1 MSGHSKWATIK
12 RKKAAT
18 DAKRGKVFT
27 KYIKEIIVAARAGG
41 GDQNANPRLRTAVLG
56 AKSVNMPADNI
67 ERAIK
72 KGTGELE
79 GVNYEEITYE
89 GYGPGGIAILID
101 SLTDNRNRTTG
112 EIRHILTKAGGRMA
126 DAGAVQWMFQSKGQ
140 LIVPRS
146 VIDEEALFEL
156 VLDAGA
162 EDVATDD
169 PENYEITTPLAQFEL
184 VKVALAKKGIT
195 PTSAEIAKVPQN
207 MIALADKDAEQALK
221 LMETL
226 EDNDDVQRVSSNL
239 DISDEVLSKFQ
250 S

>member
-12 RKKAAT
+12 RKKAAI

-67 ERAIK
+67 DRAIK

-79 GVNYEEITYE
+79 GVHYEEVTYE
-89 GYGPGGIAILID
+89 GYGPGGIAILME

-112 EIRHILTKAGGRMA
+112 ELRHLLTKSGGRMA
-126 DAGAVQWMFQSKGQ
+126 EAGAVQWMFHVKGQ
-140 LIVPRS
+140 IAVPRS
-146 VIDEEALFEL
+146 AVEEDTLLEL

-162 EDVATDD
+162 EDVGTDD
-169 PENYEITTPLAQFEL
+169 PDHYEITTPLAQFEA
-184 VKVALAKKGIT
+184 VKSALADKGIT
-195 PTSAEIAKVPQN
+195 ITSAEIAKVPQSV
-207 MIALADKDAEQALK
+207 ISLSEKDAEQALK
-221 LMETL
+221 LMEAL
-226 EDNDDVQRVSSNL
+226 EDHDDVQRVSSNL
-239 DISDEVLSKFQ
+239 DISEDVLSKLQ
-250 S
+250 P

>member
-1 MSGHSKWATIK
+1 
-12 RKKAAT
+12 
-18 DAKRGKVFT
+18 
-27 KYIKEIIVAARAGG
+27 
-41 GDQNANPRLRTAVLG
+41 
-56 AKSVNMPADNI
+56 MPADNI

-126 DAGAVQWMFQSKGQ
+126 DAGAVQWMFQAKGQ
-140 LIVPRS
+140 LVVPRS
-146 VIDEEALFEL
+146 AIDEDSLFEL

-169 PENYEITTPLAQFEL
+169 PDGYEITTPLSQFEA
-184 VKVALAKKGIT
+184 VKAAVAKKGIT
-195 PTSAEIAKVPQN
+195 PTSVEIAKVPQN
-207 MIALADKDAEQALK
+207 TIALSEKDAEQALK
-221 LMETL
+221 LMEAL
-226 EDNDDVQRVSSNL
+226 EDHDDVQRISSNL
-239 DISDEVLSKFQ
+239 DIADEVLSKLQ
-250 S
+250 Q

>member
-18 DAKRGKVFT
+18 DAKRGKIFT

-79 GVNYEEITYE
+79 GVNYEEVTYE
-89 GYGPGGIAILID
+89 GYGPGGIAILMD

-112 EIRHILTKAGGRMA
+112 ELRHILTKAGGRMA
-126 DAGAVQWMFQSKGQ
+126 EAGAVQWMFHAKGQ
-140 LIVPRS
+140 IVIPRS
-146 VIDEEALFEL
+146 AIDEESLIEL

-169 PENYEITTPLAQFEL
+169 PETYEIMTPLAQFES
-184 VKVALAKKGIT
+184 VKAALAKKGIT
-195 PTSAEIAKVPQN
+195 ATSAEIAKVPQN
-207 MIALADKDAEQALK
+207 TIALSEKDAEQALK
-221 LMETL
+221 LMEAL
-226 EDNDDVQRVSSNL
+226 EDHDDVQRISSNL
-239 DISDEVLSKFQ
+239 DISDEVLTKFQ
-250 S
+250 Q

>member
-12 RKKAAT
+12 RKKAGI

-41 GDQNANPRLRTAVLG
+41 GDQNANPRLRTAILG
-56 AKSVNMPADNI
+56 AKSVNMPAENI

-79 GVNYEEITYE
+79 GVNYEEVTYE
-89 GYGPGGIAILID
+89 GYGPGGIAILMD

-112 EIRHILTKAGGRMA
+112 ELRHILTKAGGRMA
-126 DAGAVQWMFQSKGQ
+126 EAGSVQYMFQSKG
-140 LIVPRS
+140 LIVVPRTAT
-146 VIDEEALFEL
+146 DEDTLLEC

-162 EDVATDD
+162 EDVNLDD
-169 PENYEITTPLAQFEL
+169 SEIFEITTPLAQFDV
-184 VKVALAKKGIT
+184 VKNALAKKGIAVS
-195 PTSAEIAKVPQN
+195 SAEIAKVAQN
-207 MIALADKDAEQALK
+207 LIVLSEKDAETALK
-221 LMETL
+221 LMEAL

-239 DISDEVLSKFQ
+239 DISDDVLSKLQ